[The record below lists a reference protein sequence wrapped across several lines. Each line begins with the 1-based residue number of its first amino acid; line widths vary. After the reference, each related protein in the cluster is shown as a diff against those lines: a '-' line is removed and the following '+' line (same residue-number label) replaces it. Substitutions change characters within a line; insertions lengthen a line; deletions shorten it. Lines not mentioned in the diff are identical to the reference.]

1 MKWILG
7 ILLIASAIY
16 ADHSSVDRPNLSLGR
31 EENKELLGNID
42 HKIGDLVNEF
52 AIMKALLIESQE
64 ANIILNTINSNL
76 IDFIRLTEKSNEL
89 LEHLIWTQDH
99 RIVDIKP
106 KPK

>member
-1 MKWILG
+1 MKWILA

-16 ADHSSVDRPNLSLGR
+16 ADYSSIDRPNLALGR

-52 AIMKALLIESQE
+52 AIMKALLIESQQ
-64 ANIILNTINSNL
+64 ANIVLNTINNN
-76 IDFIRLTEKSNEL
+76 IVDFIRVTEKSNDL
-89 LEHLIWTQDH
+89 LEHLIWVQDH
-99 RIVDIKP
+99 KITEIKP